1 MKMFPRFLNKMS
13 FFSRQ
18 AIFKMTDSIY
28 SEELSTPDKLT
39 DKIFHE
45 FDRDQ
50 DGVLSFD
57 EFCATASRDPFLVNL
72 LECDPDAHKTDPD
85 VLGIDST
92 TAE

>member
-1 MKMFPRFLNKMS
+1 
-13 FFSRQ
+13 
-18 AIFKMTDSIY
+18 MTDSIY

-57 EFCATASRDPFLVNL
+57 EFCATASRDLFLVNL
-72 LECDPDAHKTDPD
+72 LECDPDAHKADPD

-92 TAE
+92 TAEQHHTLKTDQDGLGTDSTTGE